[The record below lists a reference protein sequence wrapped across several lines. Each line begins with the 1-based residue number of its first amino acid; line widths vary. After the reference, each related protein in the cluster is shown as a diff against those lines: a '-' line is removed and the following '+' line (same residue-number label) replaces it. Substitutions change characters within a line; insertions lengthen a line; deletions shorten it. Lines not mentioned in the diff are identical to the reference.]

1 MRPPRLA
8 PLFAT
13 VRSLKG
19 VGPKV
24 EGLMNKLVAPRHEAA
39 HARVID
45 LVWHLPVAVVD
56 RVITPGIADARIG
69 DLATLE
75 ITVTEHRPGG
85 GRRGGA
91 RGPYRVLVEDTAGA
105 ALELVYF
112 NADPAYLKRL
122 LPEGSKRLISGK
134 LESYDGWLQ
143 MPHPDHVTPV
153 DSGGAGSTGTLPL
166 HEPIYPLTAGL
177 TNTTLRKAIGEA
189 LHRLPALPEWID
201 TGFLAENAWPSFA
214 EALARLHAPEA
225 EADLLPSA
233 PARTRLA
240 YDELLANQLALAVI
254 RARLKRRAGR
264 RLAATGKHRKAILA
278 ALPFKLTG
286 AQKRA
291 LSEIDADLASPH
303 RMLRLLQG
311 DVGSGK
317 TVVALLAMAGAVE
330 AGAQAALMA
339 PTELLARQHLRTIS
353 EFGAAAGLRIALLTG
368 RERGRERAEIVTAL
382 KEGRID
388 ILIGTHAIFQEHI
401 VFRDLGL
408 VVIDEQHR
416 FGVHQ
421 RLALQTKGSGA
432 GAELLVMTATP
443 IPRTLLLTSYGD
455 MEVSRLDE
463 KPPGRKPIA
472 TRIVPLERLDEVIGG
487 IERAV
492 GAGAQAYWVCPLV
505 AESEVLDM
513 AAAEERYAAL
523 AKRFGDR
530 VGLVHG
536 RLAGKD
542 KDRVMAEF
550 ASDAL
555 SILVSTTVI
564 EVGVD
569 VPKASI
575 MIIEHAER
583 FGLAQLHQL
592 RGRVGRGAKESSCIL
607 LYRQPLSEA
616 ARERLNVMRATED
629 GFVIAEEDLKL
640 RGGGEVLGT
649 RQSGLPLFRIASLP
663 EHQALLEAAR
673 DQARLELARDPELKG
688 EDAETMKLLLYLFER
703 DDAIRLTRAG

>member
-24 EGLMNKLVAPRHEAA
+24 EGVLNNLVAPRHEGA

-45 LVWHLPVAVVD
+45 LLWHLPAGVID
-56 RVITPGIADARIG
+56 RPITPRIADARIG
-69 DLATLE
+69 ELATVE
-75 ITVTEHRPGG
+75 VIVTEHRPGG
-85 GRRGGA
+85 GRRRGA
-91 RGPYRVLVEDTAGA
+91 RGPYRVLVEDAAGA

-112 NADPAYLKRL
+112 NADPTYLKRL

-143 MPHPDHVTPV
+143 MPHPDHVAAV
-153 DSGGAGSTGTLPL
+153 DSVGGVGALPL

-189 LHRLPALPEWID
+189 LDRLPALPEWID
-201 TGFLAENAWPSFA
+201 ASFLAQNAWSSFA
-214 EALARLHAPEA
+214 EALAHLHAPA
-225 EADLLPSA
+225 SEADLLPSA
-233 PARTRLA
+233 PARARLA
-240 YDELLANQLALAVI
+240 YDELLANQLALALI

-264 RLAATGKHRKAILA
+264 RLAATGKLRKAILA
-278 ALPFKLTG
+278 ALPFTLTA

-291 LSEIDADLASPH
+291 LAEIDADLKSPH

-317 TVVALLAMAGAVE
+317 TVVALLAMATAVE

-339 PTELLARQHLRTIS
+339 PTELLARQHLQTMG
-353 EFGAAAGLRIALLTG
+353 EFGASAGLRIALLTG
-368 RERGRERAEIVTAL
+368 RERGGERSEIVEGL
-382 KEGRID
+382 KEGRVD
-388 ILIGTHAIFQEHI
+388 ILIGTHALFQEHI
-401 VFRDLGL
+401 VFKDLGL

-421 RLALQTKGSGA
+421 RLALQAKGSGL

-455 MEVSRLDE
+455 MDVSRLDE

-472 TRIVPLERLDEVIGG
+472 TRTVPLERFDEVIGG
-487 IERAV
+487 IERALKS
-492 GAGAQAYWVCPLV
+492 GAQAYWVCPLV
-505 AESEVLDM
+505 AESEVLDI
-513 AAAEERYAAL
+513 AAAEARYAEL

-542 KDRVMAEF
+542 KDRVMAAF
-550 ASDAL
+550 AAGAL

-569 VPKASI
+569 VPNASI

-616 ARERLNVMRATED
+616 ARERLNVMRRTED

-640 RGGGEVLGT
+640 RGGGEMLGT

-663 EHQALLEAAR
+663 EHQGLLEAAR
-673 DQARLELARDPELKG
+673 DQARLTLSRDPELKG
-688 EDAETMKLLLYLFER
+688 QDAETLKLLLYLFER
-703 DDAIRLTRAG
+703 DDAVKLMRAG

>member
-1 MRPPRLA
+1 MRPLRLA
-8 PLFAT
+8 KLFAT

-24 EGLMNKLVAPRHEAA
+24 EGALNKLVAPRHEEA
-39 HARVID
+39 HARIID
-45 LVWHLPVAVVD
+45 LLWHLPVAIIE
-56 RVITPGIADARIG
+56 RAITPRIADARIG
-69 DLATLE
+69 DIATLVV
-75 ITVTEHRPGG
+75 TVAEHRPGG
-85 GRRGGA
+85 GRR
-91 RGPYRVLVEDTAGA
+91 RGPRAPYRVLVEDAAGA

-112 NADPAYLKRL
+112 NADPSYLKRL
-122 LPEGSKRLISGK
+122 LPEGSTRLISGK

-143 MPHPDHVTPV
+143 MPHPDHVVAV
-153 DSGGAGSTGTLPL
+153 DGSGTGSLPL
-166 HEPIYPLTAGL
+166 HEPVYRLTAGL
-177 TNTTLRKAIGEA
+177 TNTTLRKTIGEA

-201 TGFLAENAWPSFA
+201 ASFLARNAWRPLA
-214 EALARLHAPEA
+214 EALARLHAPGT

-233 PARTRLA
+233 PARARLA

-254 RARLKRRAGR
+254 RQRLKRRAGR
-264 RLAATGKHRKAILA
+264 RLAATGKLRKAILG
-278 ALPFKLTG
+278 ALPFRLTG

-291 LSEIDADLASPH
+291 LAEIDADLESPH

-317 TVVALLAMAGAVE
+317 TVVALLAMATAVE

-339 PTELLARQHLRTIS
+339 PTELLARQHLATIG
-353 EFGAAAGLRIALLTG
+353 EFGSGAGLRIALITG
-368 RERGRERAEIVTAL
+368 RERGRERAAIVAAL
-382 KEGRID
+382 QDGRID
-388 ILIGTHAIFQEHI
+388 ILIGTHALFQEHI
-401 VFRDLGL
+401 AFRDLGL

-421 RLALQTKGSGA
+421 RLALQAKGSGR

-455 MEVSRLDE
+455 MDVSRLDQ

-472 TRIVPLERLDEVIGG
+472 TRTVPLERLDEVIGG
-487 IERAV
+487 IARAV
-492 GAGAQAYWVCPLV
+492 DDGAQVYWVCPLV
-505 AESEVLDM
+505 AESEVLDI

-523 AKRFGDR
+523 AKRFGDS

-542 KDRVMAEF
+542 KDRVMAAF
-550 ASDAL
+550 ASGAL

-592 RGRVGRGAKESSCIL
+592 RGRVGRGAAESSCIL

-616 ARERLNVMRATED
+616 ARERLNVMRRTED

-673 DQARLELARDPELKG
+673 DQARLHLSRDPELKG
-688 EDAETMKLLLYLFER
+688 QDAEMLKLLLYLFER
-703 DDAIRLTRAG
+703 DDAIKLMRAG